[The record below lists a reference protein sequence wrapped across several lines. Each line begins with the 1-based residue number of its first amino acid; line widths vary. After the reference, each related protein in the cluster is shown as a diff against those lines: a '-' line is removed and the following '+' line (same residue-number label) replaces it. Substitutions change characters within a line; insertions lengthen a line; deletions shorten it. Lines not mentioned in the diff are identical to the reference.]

1 MKANELVEM
10 PNDRFTMSVNI
21 YPAKS
26 HYKSIMVLGRVF
38 PSTPAQARFFIS
50 KGVCLDVLTRR
61 DVEILE
67 RFLNKHGFEGK
78 YRYTKSKL
86 FARLQNDYD
95 LYLALK
101 KEFEL

>member
-10 PNDRFTMSVNI
+10 PNDRFTMSVNF

-26 HYKSIMVLGRVF
+26 HYKQTMLLGRAF
-38 PSTPAQARFFIS
+38 PTTATQARFFIS
-50 KGVCLDVLTRR
+50 KGVCLDVLTRQ
-61 DVEILE
+61 DVELLE

-95 LYLALK
+95 LHLALK
-101 KEFEL
+101 KEFGL

>member
-10 PNDRFTMSVNI
+10 PNDRFTMSVNF

-26 HYKSIMVLGRVF
+26 HYKQTMLLGRAF
-38 PSTPAQARFFIS
+38 PTTATQARFFIS
-50 KGVCLDVLTRR
+50 KGVCLDVLTRQ
-61 DVEILE
+61 DVELLE

-86 FARLQNDYD
+86 FARLQNGYD
-95 LYLALK
+95 LHLALK
-101 KEFEL
+101 KEFGL

>member
-10 PNDRFTMSVNI
+10 PNDRFTMSVNF

-26 HYKSIMVLGRVF
+26 HYKQTMLLGRAF
-38 PSTPAQARFFIS
+38 PTTATQARFFIS
-50 KGVCLDVLTRR
+50 KGVCLDVLTRQ
-61 DVEILE
+61 DVELLE

-78 YRYTKSKL
+78 YRYTKSKS

-95 LYLALK
+95 LHLALK
-101 KEFEL
+101 KEFGL